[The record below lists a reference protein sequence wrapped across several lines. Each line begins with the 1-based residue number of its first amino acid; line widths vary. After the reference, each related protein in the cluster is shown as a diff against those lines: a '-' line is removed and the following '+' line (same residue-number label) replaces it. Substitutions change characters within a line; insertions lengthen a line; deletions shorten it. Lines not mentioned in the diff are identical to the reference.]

1 MTWCPLPPPGI
12 SGDRVEIDPVQVR
25 SSLNV
30 SKFLSKPRAVTY
42 QMDSVMECRL
52 LDVKYGGE
60 RQTGVR
66 RSGERFQAVTADC
79 SV

>member
-1 MTWCPLPPPGI
+1 MAGI

-42 QMDSVMECRL
+42 QMDAIMECRL
-52 LDVKYGGE
+52 LDVKYGGRCHIE
-60 RQTGVR
+60 CIHSTNRWMPGVFKTR
-66 RSGERFQAVTADC
+66 ATL
-79 SV
+79 